1 MGEMVN
7 LDGGLDMDKWCI
19 LMGVGMWHSFEI
31 GKRVQIGGAGL
42 EKGVLYRLPFIFQ
55 VLIKIKIWN
64 IQSGWLEKKVVQKI
78 SWKYARNQSRWLK
91 IQKPIQN

>member
-31 GKRVQIGGAGL
+31 GRRVQIGGAGL
-42 EKGVLYRLPFIFQ
+42 EKGVLYRLPFIF
-55 VLIKIKIWN
+55 
-64 IQSGWLEKKVVQKI
+64 
-78 SWKYARNQSRWLK
+78 
-91 IQKPIQN
+91 